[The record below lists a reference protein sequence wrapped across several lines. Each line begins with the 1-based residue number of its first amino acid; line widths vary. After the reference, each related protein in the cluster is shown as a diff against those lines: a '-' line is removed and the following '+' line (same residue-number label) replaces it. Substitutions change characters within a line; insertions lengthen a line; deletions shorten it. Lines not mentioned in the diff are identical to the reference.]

1 MLTCMRY
8 MLNPI
13 QCGGEGAES
22 DRTRTSSNVKNFFN
36 IEADMPLNFGTF
48 HGKHIQTC
56 MSIARN
62 VPFSLQLL
70 HRFSAF
76 LLYWFSLLLK
86 NFFFLL
92 LKKSRNPRRRPKM
105 AAVQK

>member
-13 QCGGEGAES
+13 QGGGEGAES

-48 HGKHIQTC
+48 HGNHIYY
-56 MSIARN
+56 IGFHYFERIF
-62 VPFSLQLL
+62 FS
-70 HRFSAF
+70 
-76 LLYWFSLLLK
+76 
-86 NFFFLL
+86 LL
-92 LKKSRNPRRRPKM
+92 LKKSRNPRRRTKM

>member
-13 QCGGEGAES
+13 QGGKEGAES
-22 DRTRTSSNVKNFFN
+22 DRTRTSSNVKNVFN

-48 HGKHIQTC
+48 HGNHIQTC

-76 LLYWFSLLLK
+76 LLYWFSLLL
-86 NFFFLL
+86 NNFFLL
-92 LKKSRNPRRRPKM
+92 LKKSSNPRRRTKM